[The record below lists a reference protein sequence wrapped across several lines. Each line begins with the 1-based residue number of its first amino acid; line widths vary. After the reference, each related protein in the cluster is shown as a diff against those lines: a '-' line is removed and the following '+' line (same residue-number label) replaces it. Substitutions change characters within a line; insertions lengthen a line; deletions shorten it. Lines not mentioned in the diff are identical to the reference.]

1 MRGRRITTIGALIVC
16 AAGSTLVGAGQQPAA
31 PAAPQGVSQ
40 TPGGLPLTPTIRD
53 KGSSVTPAFEG
64 WYYDKDGSIRL
75 MLGYFNRNMKQSFD
89 IPPGPNNRI
98 EPGNPDQGQPTH
110 FDPGRGWGVF
120 TIGVPKDFP
129 GNMTWTIVAN
139 GFTNTIVLHTH
150 ADYVLEPYEDAASK
164 NTPPKVKFDPN
175 GKTFT
180 GPPNGIAA
188 SYTATVG
195 VPAPITVWVTDEGPK
210 LNIPDRT
217 GRGRGRGAAGRG
229 AAAAGG
235 DAAAGDAAAAGR
247 GAAARGAAPAAGD
260 AAAGGGRAA
269 AAAPEFTPP
278 PPIAVIWSKFR
289 GPGEVKFDK
298 EKPAIDKTD
307 GKSVVNATFSA
318 PGEYILRLESNDS
331 TGQGGGGFQCCW
343 SNAHVAVSVKAAAG
357 KH

>member
-1 MRGRRITTIGALIVC
+1 MRGRRIATIGALIVC
-16 AAGSTLVGAGQQPAA
+16 AAGSTLVGAGQQPPA

-188 SYTATVG
+188 NLTATVG
-195 VPAPITVWVTDEGPK
+195 TPLSIPVWVTDEGPK
-210 LNIPDRT
+210 LNVPERT
-217 GRGRGRGAAGRG
+217 GRGRGRGAAAGRG
-229 AAAAGG
+229 GATAGSDPAAAGG
-235 DAAAGDAAAAGR
+235 DAPAGR
-247 GAAARGAAPAAGD
+247 GAAGRGGAPGAT
-260 AAAGGGRAA
+260 
-269 AAAPEFTPP
+269 PEFTPP
-278 PPIAVIWSKFR
+278 PPLAVIWTKFR
-289 GPGEVKFDK
+289 GPGDVKFDK
-298 EKPAIDKTD
+298 EKPAVDKAD
-307 GKSVVNATFSA
+307 GKAVVNATFSA
-318 PGEYILRLESNDS
+318 PGDYILRLESNDS

-343 SNAHVAVSVKAAAG
+343 SNAHVAVSVKAAG